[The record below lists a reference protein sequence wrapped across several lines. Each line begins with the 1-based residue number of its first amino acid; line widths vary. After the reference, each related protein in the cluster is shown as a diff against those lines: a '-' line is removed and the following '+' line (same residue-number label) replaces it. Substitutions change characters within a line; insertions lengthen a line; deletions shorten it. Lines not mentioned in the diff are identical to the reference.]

1 MKLMVTAMTILVL
14 AGFITVCA
22 ANPPL
27 NVERPLGENAVN
39 AAVEFE
45 TQQCIK
51 RERAKTYTAAT
62 LCANAA
68 EKRLLMPLMGNDGD
82 LLERILTYQLVLA
95 EAVDRKAMTYIESEF
110 NLRQLQTSMKNEVL
124 RRRQNRKQQEVELP
138 GENHLPTPGGV
149 IR

>member
-1 MKLMVTAMTILVL
+1 MATMKLMVTAMTILVL

-27 NVERPLGENAVN
+27 TVERPLGESAVK

-62 LCANAA
+62 LCMNAA
-68 EKRLLMPLMGNDGD
+68 EKRLFMPLMGNDGD
-82 LLERILTYQLVLA
+82 LLERILTYQLMLA
-95 EAVDRKAMTYIESEF
+95 DAVDHKAISY
-110 NLRQLQTSMKNEVL
+110 
-124 RRRQNRKQQEVELP
+124 
-138 GENHLPTPGGV
+138 
-149 IR
+149 

>member
-1 MKLMVTAMTILVL
+1 MATMKLMLTAMIVLVL

-22 ANPPL
+22 ADPPL
-27 NVERPLGENAVN
+27 TVERPLGENAVN
-39 AAVEFE
+39 AAIEFE
-45 TQQCIK
+45 TQRCIE

-95 EAVDRKAMTYIESEF
+95 DAVDRKAMTYIESEF
-110 NLRQLQTSMKNEVL
+110 NLRQFQTSMKNEVL
-124 RRRQNRKQQEVELP
+124 RRRQYRKQQ
-138 GENHLPTPGGV
+138 GEQEQAQVGF
-149 IR
+149 